1 MRKLASFPFTFIGKT
16 KLGKIYRPYAI
27 VYIYSKL
34 RNKWQP
40 IETVIDSGADYTLL
54 PKRYAG
60 ILGINLTDS
69 NVESTIGV
77 GGSETVYQYQNLT
90 VKIGDYQIRIPA
102 GFLERDDI
110 PSLLGRLDCLEKL
123 RLIFENKESRFEIPQ
138 K

>member
-1 MRKLASFPFTFIGKT
+1 M
-16 KLGKIYRPYAI
+16 
-27 VYIYSKL
+27 
-34 RNKWQP
+34 
-40 IETVIDSGADYTLL
+40 VIDSGADYTLL

-102 GFLERDDI
+102 GFLERDDL
-110 PSLLGRLDCLEKL
+110 PSLLGRLDCLEKF
-123 RLIFENKESRFEIPQ
+123 RLIFENKQSRFEIPQ